1 MMNLLTDLYAVQSL
15 IIPFAFLI
23 QKDPGSVLDLLEPM
37 TLENGQNGL
46 QVLLSAWCENAETFI
61 GGWASRTRFVQH
73 ISGYFDNLDDND
85 NLIYLAMRL

>member
-1 MMNLLTDLYAVQSL
+1 MVQSL

-23 QKDPGSVLDLLEPM
+23 QKDPENVLGLLEGL

-46 QVLLSAWCENAETFI
+46 QLLLSAWCENAETII

-73 ISGYFDNLDDND
+73 I
-85 NLIYLAMRL
+85 